1 MIYRNKIE
9 RENQQQIHLTR
20 CLWFAPLTQILAI
33 ARTPQTPKTLDETA
47 VLRCKRGDEYGR

>member
-9 RENQQQIHLTR
+9 RENQQQLHLTR
-20 CLWFAPLTQILAI
+20 CLWLFSLTQMLAI
-33 ARTPQTPKTLDETA
+33 ARISQTPKTLDEME

>member
-9 RENQQQIHLTR
+9 RENRQQLHLKR
-20 CLWFAPLTQILAI
+20 FLWLILLTQMLAI
-33 ARTPQTPKTLDETA
+33 ARTSQTPKTLDEMA